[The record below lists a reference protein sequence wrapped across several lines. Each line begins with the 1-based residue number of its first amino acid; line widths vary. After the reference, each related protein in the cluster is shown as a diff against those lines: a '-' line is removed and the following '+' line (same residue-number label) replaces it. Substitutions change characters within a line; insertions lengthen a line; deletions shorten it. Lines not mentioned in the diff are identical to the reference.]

1 MYQLS
6 PYRYQRRLLV
16 KTEETVCEARLVNE
30 RLTSKTC
37 TRCRRIHHNLGGD
50 EKFVCPNRNCGLVI
64 HRDINGARNMLL
76 MNLAVLREVLVSMRD
91 AETRQVA
98 AGILSG
104 MRNDTRCAAWHWE
117 LMDNENP

>member
-1 MYQLS
+1 MS
-6 PYRYQRRLLV
+6 RADHRGRSARIRRCAFSEPSLV
-16 KTEETVCEARLVNE
+16 PHVEEMHECG
-30 RLTSKTC
+30 
-37 TRCRRIHHNLGGD
+37 RIHHNLGGD